1 MTKVMFISS
10 EGGHLYELKQL
21 DFDKYNYS
29 IVTEKTKTTES
40 LKNQYNKRVHYLLYG
55 TRKNPIRY
63 FFVLLINFFISL
75 YLFIKIRPKII
86 VSTGAHTAILMCYI
100 GKLLGAKII
109 WIETFANRYSK
120 TLSGKVVYNIA
131 DTFIV
136 QWEEMKKLYPKAVY
150 YGSIL

>member
-10 EGGHLYELKQL
+10 EGGHFYELKQL
-21 DFDKYNYS
+21 DFEKYDYS
-29 IVTEKTKTTES
+29 VVIEKTKTTKS
-40 LKNQYNKRVHYLLYG
+40 LKDKYNDKIHYLLYG
-55 TRKNPIRY
+55 TRKNPIKY

-75 YLFIKIRPKII
+75 YLFIKIRPRVI

-100 GKLLGAKII
+100 GKLLKAKII
-109 WIETFANRYSK
+109 WIETYANRYSK
-120 TLSGKVVYNIA
+120 TLSGKLVYNIA

-136 QWEEMKKLYPKAVY
+136 QWEEMKKLYPKAKY